1 MTTQRNA
8 GWRRF
13 GTAAAA
19 VLFAAWSGA
28 SIAAEAG
35 AGSGGYPK
43 RPVRFIVAQSAG
55 GNADFVARMVAGELT
70 KQLGQ
75 QFLVDNRGG
84 GGGGVLAAELVAR
97 APADGYTML
106 LVGSSFG
113 VNPSL
118 YKKLPYDSERD
129 LAPITLASTATQI
142 LVVNPSLPVNT
153 VQDLIKL
160 AQAKP
165 GELNFGSSGNG
176 GGPHLAGELF
186 NLMGKTRM
194 THIPYKGAS
203 GSILDLLSG
212 RIQVVFATMPSVMS
226 HLRANKLRSVAVTSL
241 ERSALVPEVPTISES
256 GLKGFQSGTWQGI
269 FVPRGTPEPVIRL
282 LNREIVAIVKLP
294 DIRKRFELEGG
305 VPVGNS
311 PQEFAVWLK
320 AEIAKWAKVVKSAN
334 ITLE

>member
-1 MTTQRNA
+1 MTARISSL
-8 GWRRF
+8 WRTAT
-13 GTAAAA
+13 GTITVAAAIASGFA
-19 VLFAAWSGA
+19 VAADGRTSA
-28 SIAAEAG
+28 
-35 AGSGGYPK
+35 YPT

-75 QFLVDNRGG
+75 QFVVDNRGG

-97 APADGYTML
+97 AAPDGYTML

-129 LAPITLASTATQI
+129 LAPITLASTASQI
-142 LVVNPSLPVNT
+142 LVVNPSLPVHT

-160 AQAKP
+160 TQAKP

-186 NLMGKTRM
+186 NLMAKTRM
-194 THIPYKGAS
+194 THVPYKGAS

-226 HLRANKLRSVAVTSL
+226 HIRGNKLRGVAVTSL
-241 ERSALVPEVPTISES
+241 ERSQLFPDLPTISEA

-294 DIRKRFELEGG
+294 DIRKRFDSEGG

-311 PQEFAVWLK
+311 PHEFAVWLK
-320 AEIAKWAKVVKSAN
+320 AEIAKWAKVVKAAN

>member
-1 MTTQRNA
+1 MVLR
-8 GWRRF
+8 
-13 GTAAAA
+13 AAAA
-19 VLFAAWSGA
+19 MAAMSLGLH
-28 SIAAEAG
+28 AAAVS
-35 AGSGGYPK
+35 AADTRSPYPT

-75 QFLVDNRGG
+75 QFVVDNRGG

-97 APADGYTML
+97 AAPDGYTML

-129 LAPITLASTATQI
+129 LAPITLASTASQI
-142 LVVNPSLPVNT
+142 LVVNPSLPVQT

-186 NLMGKTRM
+186 NLMAKTRM
-194 THIPYKGAS
+194 THVPYKGAS

-226 HLRANKLRSVAVTSL
+226 HIRGNKLRGVAVTSL
-241 ERSALVPEVPTISES
+241 ERSQLFPDLPTISEA

-282 LNREIVAIVKLP
+282 LNREIVDIVKLP
-294 DIRKRFELEGG
+294 EVRKRFDSEGG

-320 AEIAKWAKVVKSAN
+320 AEIAKWAKVVKAAN

>member
-1 MTTQRNA
+1 MNVRM
-8 GWRRF
+8 
-13 GTAAAA
+13 
-19 VLFAAWSGA
+19 
-28 SIAAEAG
+28 AG
-35 AGSGGYPK
+35 AVAAMVFALCAGTTNAADTRAGTYPT

-55 GNADFVARMVAGELT
+55 GNADFVARMVAAELS

-75 QFLVDNRGG
+75 QFVVDNRGG

-97 APADGYTML
+97 AAPDGYTML

-129 LAPITLASTATQI
+129 LAPITLASTASQI

-186 NLMGKTRM
+186 NLMAKTRM
-194 THIPYKGAS
+194 THVPYKGAS

-212 RIQVVFATMPSVMS
+212 RIQVVFATMPSVMP
-226 HLRANKLRSVAVTSL
+226 HTRASKLRGVAVTSL
-241 ERSALVPEVPTISES
+241 ERSQLFPDLPTISEA

-294 DIRKRFELEGG
+294 EVRKRFDSEGG

-320 AEIAKWAKVVKSAN
+320 AEIAKWAKVVKAAN
-334 ITLE
+334 ITLD

>member
-1 MTTQRNA
+1 MMTQWN
-8 GWRRF
+8 F
-13 GTAAAA
+13 GFGVLT
-19 VLFAAWSGA
+19 VLFSAWS
-28 SIAAEAG
+28 SVSVAAEVR
-35 AGSGGYPK
+35 SSGYPN
-43 RPVRFIVAQSAG
+43 RPVRFIVAQAAG
-55 GNADFVARMVAGELT
+55 GNADFVARMVAAELA

-75 QFLVDNRGG
+75 QFVVDNRSG
-84 GGGGVLAAELVAR
+84 GGGGVLAADMVAK
-97 APADGYTML
+97 ANPDGYTML

-113 VNPSL
+113 VNPSI

-129 LAPITLASTATQI
+129 LAPITLASTASQI

-153 VQDLIKL
+153 VPDLIKL
-160 AQAKP
+160 AQARP

-186 NLMGKTRM
+186 NLMAKTKM

-226 HLRANKLRSVAVTSL
+226 HLRANKLRGVAVTSL
-241 ERSALVPEVPTISES
+241 ERSALVPELPTISET

-294 DIRKRFELEGG
+294 DIRKRFEMEGG
-305 VPVGNS
+305 VPVGNT
-311 PQEFAVWLK
+311 PQEFALWLH
-320 AEIAKWAKVVKSAN
+320 AEIAKWARVVKAAN

>member
-1 MTTQRNA
+1 MMTSMVNNSARQLLMAVAATAIALA
-8 GWRRF
+8 GSV
-13 GTAAAA
+13 AAAA
-19 VLFAAWSGA
+19 DARTGA
-28 SIAAEAG
+28 
-35 AGSGGYPK
+35 YPT

-55 GNADFVARMVAGELT
+55 GNADFVARMVAGELA

-75 QFLVDNRGG
+75 QFVVDNRGG
-84 GGGGVLAAELVAR
+84 GGGGVLAAELVVR
-97 APADGYTML
+97 AAPDGYTML

-129 LAPITLASTATQI
+129 LAPITLASTASQI

-186 NLMGKTRM
+186 NLMAKTRM
-194 THIPYKGAS
+194 THVPYKGAS

-212 RIQVVFATMPSVMS
+212 RIQVVFATMPSVMP
-226 HLRANKLRSVAVTSL
+226 HTRAGKLRGVAVTSL
-241 ERSALVPEVPTISES
+241 ERSPLFPDLPTISET

-294 DIRKRFELEGG
+294 EVRKRFDSEGG

-320 AEIAKWAKVVKSAN
+320 AEIAKWAKVVKAAN

>member
-1 MTTQRNA
+1 MKSVLKTCASTL
-8 GWRRF
+8 
-13 GTAAAA
+13 AAALLA
-19 VLFAAWSGA
+19 AAPAFAA
-28 SIAAEAG
+28 
-35 AGSGGYPK
+35 YPE
-43 RPVRFIVAQSAG
+43 RPVRFIVAQAAG

-75 QFLVDNRGG
+75 QFVVDNRSG
-84 GGGGVLAAELVAR
+84 GGGGVLAADLVAK
-97 APADGYTML
+97 ANPDGYTML

-113 VNPSL
+113 VNPSI

-129 LAPITLASTATQI
+129 LAPVTLASTATQI
-142 LVVNPSLPVNT
+142 LVVNPSLGVNT
-153 VQDLIKL
+153 VADLIKM

-186 NLMGKTRM
+186 NLMAKTRM

-226 HLRANKLRSVAVTSL
+226 HIRAGKLRGVAVTSL
-241 ERSALVPEVPTISES
+241 ERSTLVPDLPTISEA

-282 LNREIVAIVKLP
+282 LNQKIVAIVHSP
-294 DIRKRFELEGG
+294 EVRKRFEVEGG
-305 VPVGNS
+305 VPVGNT
-311 PQEFAVWLK
+311 PQQFAVWLR
-320 AEIAKWAKVVKSAN
+320 AEIAKWAKVVKAAN
-334 ITLE
+334 ITVE

>member
-1 MTTQRNA
+1 MAALINHGVRRLAMAVAATVIAAA
-8 GWRRF
+8 G
-13 GTAAAA
+13 GVAAAA
-19 VLFAAWSGA
+19 DARTGA
-28 SIAAEAG
+28 
-35 AGSGGYPK
+35 YPT
-43 RPVRFIVAQSAG
+43 RPVRLIVAQSAG

-75 QFLVDNRGG
+75 QFVVDNRGG

-97 APADGYTML
+97 AAPDGYTML

-129 LAPITLASTATQI
+129 LAPITLASTASQI

-186 NLMGKTRM
+186 NLMAKTRM
-194 THIPYKGAS
+194 THVPYKGAS

-212 RIQVVFATMPSVMS
+212 RIQVVFATMPSVMP
-226 HLRANKLRSVAVTSL
+226 HTRAGKLRGVAVTSL
-241 ERSALVPEVPTISES
+241 ERSQLFPDLPTISET

-294 DIRKRFELEGG
+294 EVRKRFDSEGG

-320 AEIAKWAKVVKSAN
+320 AEIAKWAKVVKAAN

>member
-1 MTTQRNA
+1 MVTQRN
-8 GWRRF
+8 F
-13 GTAAAA
+13 GFGVLT
-19 VLFAAWSGA
+19 VLFAAWS
-28 SIAAEAG
+28 SVLLAAEVRP
-35 AGSGGYPK
+35 GGYPN
-43 RPVRFIVAQSAG
+43 RPVRFIVAQAAG
-55 GNADFVARMVAGELT
+55 GNADFVARMVAAELA

-75 QFLVDNRGG
+75 QFVVDNRSG
-84 GGGGVLAAELVAR
+84 GGGGVLAADMVAK
-97 APADGYTML
+97 ANPDGYTML

-113 VNPSL
+113 VNPSI

-129 LAPITLASTATQI
+129 LAPITLGSTASQI

-186 NLMGKTRM
+186 NLMAKTKM

-226 HLRANKLRSVAVTSL
+226 HLRANKLRGVAVTSL
-241 ERSALVPEVPTISES
+241 ERSALVPELPTISET

-269 FVPRGTPEPVIRL
+269 FVPRGTPELVIRL

-294 DIRKRFELEGG
+294 DIRKRFEMEGG
-305 VPVGNS
+305 VPVGNT
-311 PQEFAVWLK
+311 PQEFAVWLH
-320 AEIAKWAKVVKSAN
+320 AEIAKWAKVVKAAN

>member
-1 MTTQRNA
+1 MAALINHGVRRLAMAVAATVIATA
-8 GWRRF
+8 G
-13 GTAAAA
+13 GVAAAA
-19 VLFAAWSGA
+19 DARTGA
-28 SIAAEAG
+28 
-35 AGSGGYPK
+35 YPT
-43 RPVRFIVAQSAG
+43 RPVRLIVAQSAG

-75 QFLVDNRGG
+75 QFVVDNRGG

-97 APADGYTML
+97 AAPDGYTML

-129 LAPITLASTATQI
+129 LAPITLASTASQI

-186 NLMGKTRM
+186 NLMAKTRM
-194 THIPYKGAS
+194 THVPYKGAS

-212 RIQVVFATMPSVMS
+212 RIQVVFATMPSVMP
-226 HLRANKLRSVAVTSL
+226 HTRAGKLRGVAVTSL
-241 ERSALVPEVPTISES
+241 ERSPLFPDLPTISET

-294 DIRKRFELEGG
+294 EVRKRFDSEGG

-320 AEIAKWAKVVKSAN
+320 AEIAKWAKVVKAAN

>member
-1 MTTQRNA
+1 MVNNSARRLLMAVAATAIALA
-8 GWRRF
+8 GSVA
-13 GTAAAA
+13 TAADTRT
-19 VLFAAWSGA
+19 GA
-28 SIAAEAG
+28 
-35 AGSGGYPK
+35 YPT

-55 GNADFVARMVAGELT
+55 GNADFVARMVAGELA

-75 QFLVDNRGG
+75 QFVVDNRGG

-97 APADGYTML
+97 AAPDGYTML

-129 LAPITLASTATQI
+129 LAPITLASTASQI

-186 NLMGKTRM
+186 NLMAKTKII
-194 THIPYKGAS
+194 HVPYKGAT

-212 RIQVVFATMPSVMS
+212 RIQVVFATMPSVMPHIRS
-226 HLRANKLRSVAVTSL
+226 AKLRGVAVTSL
-241 ERSALVPEVPTISES
+241 ERSQLFPDVPTISES

-294 DIRKRFELEGG
+294 EVRKRFDSEGG

-320 AEIAKWAKVVKSAN
+320 AEIAKWAKVVKAAN

>member
-1 MTTQRNA
+1 MVNNSARRLLMAVAATAIALA
-8 GWRRF
+8 GSVA
-13 GTAAAA
+13 TAADTRT
-19 VLFAAWSGA
+19 GA
-28 SIAAEAG
+28 
-35 AGSGGYPK
+35 YPT

-55 GNADFVARMVAGELT
+55 GNADFVARMVAGELA

-75 QFLVDNRGG
+75 QFVVDNRGG
-84 GGGGVLAAELVAR
+84 GGGGVLAAELVVR
-97 APADGYTML
+97 AAPDGYTML

-129 LAPITLASTATQI
+129 LAPITLASTASQI

-186 NLMGKTRM
+186 NLMAKTKII
-194 THIPYKGAS
+194 HVPYKGAT

-212 RIQVVFATMPSVMS
+212 RIQVVFATMPSVMPHIRS
-226 HLRANKLRSVAVTSL
+226 AKLRGVAVTSL
-241 ERSALVPEVPTISES
+241 ERSQLFPDVPTISES

-294 DIRKRFELEGG
+294 EVRKRFDSEGG

-320 AEIAKWAKVVKSAN
+320 AEIAKWAKVVKAAN

>member
-1 MTTQRNA
+1 MAALINHGVRRLAMAVAVTVIAAA
-8 GWRRF
+8 G
-13 GTAAAA
+13 GVAAAA
-19 VLFAAWSGA
+19 DARTGA
-28 SIAAEAG
+28 
-35 AGSGGYPK
+35 YPT

-55 GNADFVARMVAGELT
+55 GNADFVARMVAGELA

-75 QFLVDNRGG
+75 QFVVDNRGG
-84 GGGGVLAAELVAR
+84 GGGGVLASELVVR
-97 APADGYTML
+97 AAPDGYTML

-129 LAPITLASTATQI
+129 LAPITLASTASQI
-142 LVVNPSLPVNT
+142 PVVNPSLPVNT

-186 NLMGKTRM
+186 NLMAKTRM
-194 THIPYKGAS
+194 THVPYKGAS

-212 RIQVVFATMPSVMS
+212 RIQVVFATMPSVMP
-226 HLRANKLRSVAVTSL
+226 HTRAGKLRGVAVTSL
-241 ERSALVPEVPTISES
+241 ERSQLFPDLPTISET

-294 DIRKRFELEGG
+294 EVRKRFDSEGG
-305 VPVGNS
+305 VPVGNTS
-311 PQEFAVWLK
+311 QEFAVWLK
-320 AEIAKWAKVVKSAN
+320 AEIAQWAKVVKAAN

>member
-1 MTTQRNA
+1 MAALINHGVRRLAMAVAVTVIAAA
-8 GWRRF
+8 G
-13 GTAAAA
+13 GVAAAA
-19 VLFAAWSGA
+19 DARTGA
-28 SIAAEAG
+28 
-35 AGSGGYPK
+35 YPT

-55 GNADFVARMVAGELT
+55 GNADFVARMVAGELA

-75 QFLVDNRGG
+75 QFVVDNRGG
-84 GGGGVLAAELVAR
+84 GGGGVLAAELVVR
-97 APADGYTML
+97 AAPDGYTML

-129 LAPITLASTATQI
+129 LAPITLASTASQI

-186 NLMGKTRM
+186 NLMAKTRM
-194 THIPYKGAS
+194 THVPYKGAS

-212 RIQVVFATMPSVMS
+212 RIQVVFATMPSVMP
-226 HLRANKLRSVAVTSL
+226 HTRAGKLRGVAVTSL
-241 ERSALVPEVPTISES
+241 ERSPLFPDLPTISET

-294 DIRKRFELEGG
+294 EVRKRFDSEGG

-320 AEIAKWAKVVKSAN
+320 AEIAKWAKVVKAAN

>member
-1 MTTQRNA
+1 MKSVLKTCASTL
-8 GWRRF
+8 
-13 GTAAAA
+13 AAALLAA
-19 VLFAAWSGA
+19 VPAFAA
-28 SIAAEAG
+28 
-35 AGSGGYPK
+35 YPE
-43 RPVRFIVAQSAG
+43 RPVRFIVAQAAG

-75 QFLVDNRGG
+75 QFVVDNRSG
-84 GGGGVLAAELVAR
+84 GGGGVLAADLVAK
-97 APADGYTML
+97 ANPDGYTML

-113 VNPSL
+113 VNPSI

-129 LAPITLASTATQI
+129 LAPVTLASTATQI
-142 LVVNPSLPVNT
+142 LVVNPSLGVNT
-153 VQDLIKL
+153 VADLIKM

-186 NLMGKTRM
+186 NLMAKTRM

-226 HLRANKLRSVAVTSL
+226 HIRAGKLRGVAVTSL
-241 ERSALVPEVPTISES
+241 ERSTLVPDLPTISEA

-282 LNREIVAIVKLP
+282 LNQKIVAIVHSP
-294 DIRKRFELEGG
+294 EVRKRFEVEGG
-305 VPVGNS
+305 VPVGNT
-311 PQEFAVWLK
+311 PQQFAVWLR
-320 AEIAKWAKVVKSAN
+320 AEIAKWAKVVKAAN
-334 ITLE
+334 ITVE

>member
-1 MTTQRNA
+1 MMTQWN
-8 GWRRF
+8 F
-13 GTAAAA
+13 GFGVLT
-19 VLFAAWSGA
+19 VLFSAWS
-28 SIAAEAG
+28 SVSVAAEVR
-35 AGSGGYPK
+35 SSGYPN
-43 RPVRFIVAQSAG
+43 RPVRFIVAQAAG
-55 GNADFVARMVAGELT
+55 GNADFVARMVAAELA

-75 QFLVDNRGG
+75 QFVVDNRSG
-84 GGGGVLAAELVAR
+84 GGGGVLAADMVAK
-97 APADGYTML
+97 ANPDGYTML

-113 VNPSL
+113 VNPSI

-129 LAPITLASTATQI
+129 LVPITLASTASQI

-153 VQDLIKL
+153 VPDLIKL
-160 AQAKP
+160 AQARP

-186 NLMGKTRM
+186 NLMAKTKM

-226 HLRANKLRSVAVTSL
+226 HLRANKLRGVAVTSL
-241 ERSALVPEVPTISES
+241 ERSALVPELPTISET

-294 DIRKRFELEGG
+294 DIRKRFEMEGG
-305 VPVGNS
+305 VPVGNTS
-311 PQEFAVWLK
+311 QEFAEWLR
-320 AEIAKWAKVVKSAN
+320 AEIAKWAKVVKAAN

>member
-1 MTTQRNA
+1 VAALINHGVRRLAMAVAATVIATA
-8 GWRRF
+8 G
-13 GTAAAA
+13 GVAAAA
-19 VLFAAWSGA
+19 DARTGA
-28 SIAAEAG
+28 
-35 AGSGGYPK
+35 YPT
-43 RPVRFIVAQSAG
+43 RPVRLIVAQSAG

-75 QFLVDNRGG
+75 QFVVDNRGG

-97 APADGYTML
+97 AAPDGYTML

-129 LAPITLASTATQI
+129 LAPITLASTASQI

-186 NLMGKTRM
+186 NLMAKTRM
-194 THIPYKGAS
+194 THVPYKGAS

-212 RIQVVFATMPSVMS
+212 RIQVVFATMPSVMP
-226 HLRANKLRSVAVTSL
+226 HTRAGKLRGVAVTSL
-241 ERSALVPEVPTISES
+241 ERSPLFPDLPTISET

-294 DIRKRFELEGG
+294 EVRKRFDSEGG

-320 AEIAKWAKVVKSAN
+320 AEIAKWAKVVKAAN

>member
-1 MTTQRNA
+1 MGMRINSGLCRLAVAAVTIA
-8 GWRRF
+8 GTVS
-13 GTAAAA
+13 GGVATAAD
-19 VLFAAWSGA
+19 SR
-28 SIAAEAG
+28 AG
-35 AGSGGYPK
+35 AYPT

-75 QFLVDNRGG
+75 QFVVDNRGG

-97 APADGYTML
+97 AAPDGYTML

-129 LAPITLASTATQI
+129 LAPITLTSTASQI
-142 LVVNPSLPVNT
+142 LVVNPSLGVNT
-153 VQDLIKL
+153 VPDLIKL
-160 AQAKP
+160 AQARP

-186 NLMGKTRM
+186 NLMAKTRM
-194 THIPYKGAS
+194 THVPYKGAS

-212 RIQVVFATMPSVMS
+212 RIQVVFATMPSVMP
-226 HLRANKLRSVAVTSL
+226 HIRAGKLRGVAVTSL
-241 ERSALVPEVPTISES
+241 ERSQLFPDLPTISET

-294 DIRKRFELEGG
+294 EVRKRFDSEGG

-320 AEIAKWAKVVKSAN
+320 AEIAKWAKVVKAAN

>member
-1 MTTQRNA
+1 MAALITHGVRRLAMAVAVTVIAAA
-8 GWRRF
+8 G
-13 GTAAAA
+13 GVAAAA
-19 VLFAAWSGA
+19 DARTGA
-28 SIAAEAG
+28 
-35 AGSGGYPK
+35 YPT

-55 GNADFVARMVAGELT
+55 GNADFVARMVAGELA

-75 QFLVDNRGG
+75 QFVVDNRGG
-84 GGGGVLAAELVAR
+84 GGGGVLAAELVVR
-97 APADGYTML
+97 AAPDGYTML

-129 LAPITLASTATQI
+129 LAPITLASTASQI

-186 NLMGKTRM
+186 NLMAKTRM
-194 THIPYKGAS
+194 THVPYKGAS

-212 RIQVVFATMPSVMS
+212 RIQVVFATMPSVMP
-226 HLRANKLRSVAVTSL
+226 HTRAGKLRGVAVTSL
-241 ERSALVPEVPTISES
+241 ERSQLFPDLPTISET

-294 DIRKRFELEGG
+294 EVRKRFDSEGG
-305 VPVGNS
+305 VPVGNTS
-311 PQEFAVWLK
+311 QEFAVWLK
-320 AEIAKWAKVVKSAN
+320 AEIAQWAKVVKAAN

>member
-1 MTTQRNA
+1 
-8 GWRRF
+8 
-13 GTAAAA
+13 
-19 VLFAAWSGA
+19 
-28 SIAAEAG
+28 
-35 AGSGGYPK
+35 
-43 RPVRFIVAQSAG
+43 
-55 GNADFVARMVAGELT
+55 
-70 KQLGQ
+70 
-75 QFLVDNRGG
+75 
-84 GGGGVLAAELVAR
+84 VLAAELVVR
-97 APADGYTML
+97 AAPDGYTML

-129 LAPITLASTATQI
+129 LAPITLASTASQI

-186 NLMGKTRM
+186 NLMAKTRM
-194 THIPYKGAS
+194 THVPYKGAS

-212 RIQVVFATMPSVMS
+212 RIQVVFATMPSVMP
-226 HLRANKLRSVAVTSL
+226 HTRAGKLRGVAVTSL
-241 ERSALVPEVPTISES
+241 ERSQLFPDLPTISET

-294 DIRKRFELEGG
+294 EVRKRFDSEGG
-305 VPVGNS
+305 VPVGNT

-320 AEIAKWAKVVKSAN
+320 AEIAQWAKVVKAAN

>member
-1 MTTQRNA
+1 MMTQRISV
-8 GWRRF
+8 WRSF
-13 GTAAAA
+13 GMVVA
-19 VLFAAWSGA
+19 VLLFATWGGVSGA
-28 SIAAEAG
+28 AETG
-35 AGSGGYPK
+35 PGGYPN
-43 RPVRFIVAQSAG
+43 RPVRFIVAQAAG
-55 GNADFVARMVAGELT
+55 GNADFVARMVAAELG

-75 QFLVDNRGG
+75 QFVVDNRSG
-84 GGGGVLAAELVAR
+84 GGGGVLAADMVAK
-97 APADGYTML
+97 ANPDGYTML

-113 VNPSL
+113 VNPSI

-129 LAPITLASTATQI
+129 LAPITLASTASQI

-186 NLMGKTRM
+186 NLMARTKM

-226 HLRANKLRSVAVTSL
+226 HLRANKLRGIAVTSL
-241 ERSALVPEVPTISES
+241 ERSALVPELPTISET

-269 FVPRGTPEPVIRL
+269 FVPRGTPEPVIKL

-294 DIRKRFELEGG
+294 DVRKRFELEGG
-305 VPVGNS
+305 VPVGNT
-311 PQEFAVWLK
+311 PQEFAVWLH
-320 AEIAKWAKVVKSAN
+320 AEIAKWAKVVKAAN

>member
-1 MTTQRNA
+1 MAALINYGVRRLAMAVAATVIAAA
-8 GWRRF
+8 G
-13 GTAAAA
+13 GVAAAA
-19 VLFAAWSGA
+19 DARTGA
-28 SIAAEAG
+28 
-35 AGSGGYPK
+35 YPT
-43 RPVRFIVAQSAG
+43 RPVRLIVAQSAG

-75 QFLVDNRGG
+75 QFVVDNRGG

-97 APADGYTML
+97 AAPDGYTML

-129 LAPITLASTATQI
+129 LAPITLASTASQI

-186 NLMGKTRM
+186 NLMAKTRM
-194 THIPYKGAS
+194 THVPYKGAS

-212 RIQVVFATMPSVMS
+212 RIQVVFATMPSVMP
-226 HLRANKLRSVAVTSL
+226 HTRAGKLRGVAVTSL
-241 ERSALVPEVPTISES
+241 ERSPLFPDLPTISET

-294 DIRKRFELEGG
+294 EVRKRFDSEGG

-320 AEIAKWAKVVKSAN
+320 AEIAKWAKVVKAAN

>member
-1 MTTQRNA
+1 M
-8 GWRRF
+8 
-13 GTAAAA
+13 AAA
-19 VLFAAWSGA
+19 VLTLRRAALFLLLAVPCAAPAAQQGA
-28 SIAAEAG
+28 
-35 AGSGGYPK
+35 GGYPN
-43 RPVRFIVAQSAG
+43 RPVRFVVAQAAG
-55 GNADFVARMVAGELT
+55 GNADFVARMVAAELA

-75 QFLVDNRGG
+75 QFVVDNRSG
-84 GGGGVLAAELVAR
+84 GGGGVLAAEMVAK
-97 APADGYTML
+97 ANPDGYTML

-113 VNPSL
+113 VNPSI

-129 LAPITLASTATQI
+129 FAPVTLASTASQV

-186 NLMGKTRM
+186 NLMAKTKM
-194 THIPYKGAS
+194 THVPYKGAS

-212 RIQVVFATMPSVMS
+212 RIQVVFATMPSVMA
-226 HLRANKLRSVAVTSL
+226 HTRAGKLRGVAVTSL
-241 ERSALVPEVPTISES
+241 ERSQLFPELPTISEA

-269 FVPRGTPEPVIRL
+269 FLPRGTPEPVVRL

-294 DIRKRFELEGG
+294 EVRKRFDSEGG

-320 AEIAKWAKVVKSAN
+320 AEIAKWAKVVKAAN

>member
-1 MTTQRNA
+1 MKSVLKNCASTL
-8 GWRRF
+8 
-13 GTAAAA
+13 AAALLA
-19 VLFAAWSGA
+19 AAPAFAA
-28 SIAAEAG
+28 
-35 AGSGGYPK
+35 YPE
-43 RPVRFIVAQSAG
+43 RPVRFIVAQAAG

-75 QFLVDNRGG
+75 QFVVDNRSG
-84 GGGGVLAAELVAR
+84 GGGGVLAADLVAK
-97 APADGYTML
+97 ANPDGYTML

-113 VNPSL
+113 VNPSI

-129 LAPITLASTATQI
+129 LAPVTLASTATQI
-142 LVVNPSLPVNT
+142 LVVNPSLGVNT
-153 VQDLIKL
+153 VADLIKM

-186 NLMGKTRM
+186 NLMAKTRM

-226 HLRANKLRSVAVTSL
+226 HIRAGKLRGVAVTSL
-241 ERSALVPEVPTISES
+241 ERSTLVPDLPTISEA

-282 LNREIVAIVKLP
+282 LNQKIVAIVHSP
-294 DIRKRFELEGG
+294 EVRKRFEVEGG
-305 VPVGNS
+305 VPVGNT
-311 PQEFAVWLK
+311 PQQFAVWLR
-320 AEIAKWAKVVKSAN
+320 AEIAKWAKVVKAAN
-334 ITLE
+334 ITVE

>member
-1 MTTQRNA
+1 MSTQTNR
-8 GWRRF
+8 GLYQLVV
-13 GTAAAA
+13 AA
-19 VLFAAWSGA
+19 VAAV
-28 SIAAEAG
+28 AAVSAGVSSAADSRAG
-35 AGSGGYPK
+35 AYPT

-75 QFLVDNRGG
+75 QFVVDNRGG

-97 APADGYTML
+97 AAPDGYTML

-129 LAPITLASTATQI
+129 LAPITLASTASQI
-142 LVVNPSLPVNT
+142 LVVNPSLGVNT
-153 VQDLIKL
+153 VPDLIKL
-160 AQAKP
+160 AQARP

-186 NLMGKTRM
+186 NLMAKTRM
-194 THIPYKGAS
+194 THVPYKGAS

-212 RIQVVFATMPSVMS
+212 RIQVVFATMPSVMP
-226 HLRANKLRSVAVTSL
+226 HIRAGKLRGVAVTSL
-241 ERSALVPEVPTISES
+241 ERSQLFPDLPTISET

-294 DIRKRFELEGG
+294 EVRKRFDSEGG

-320 AEIAKWAKVVKSAN
+320 AEIAKWAKVVKAAN

>member
-1 MTTQRNA
+1 MAVAATVIATA
-8 GWRRF
+8 G
-13 GTAAAA
+13 GVAAAA
-19 VLFAAWSGA
+19 DARTGA
-28 SIAAEAG
+28 
-35 AGSGGYPK
+35 YPT
-43 RPVRFIVAQSAG
+43 RPVRLIVAQSAG

-75 QFLVDNRGG
+75 QFVVDNRGG
-84 GGGGVLAAELVAR
+84 GGGGVRAAELVAR
-97 APADGYTML
+97 AAPDGYTML

-129 LAPITLASTATQI
+129 LAPITLASTASQI

-186 NLMGKTRM
+186 NLMAKTRM
-194 THIPYKGAS
+194 THVPYKGAS

-212 RIQVVFATMPSVMS
+212 RIQVVFATMPSVMP
-226 HLRANKLRSVAVTSL
+226 HTRAGKLRGVAVTSL
-241 ERSALVPEVPTISES
+241 ERSPLFPDLPTISET

-294 DIRKRFELEGG
+294 EVRKRFDSEGG

-320 AEIAKWAKVVKSAN
+320 AEIAKWAKVVKAAN

>member
-1 MTTQRNA
+1 VSTQTNR
-8 GWRRF
+8 GLYQLVV
-13 GTAAAA
+13 AA
-19 VLFAAWSGA
+19 VAAV
-28 SIAAEAG
+28 AAVSAGVSSAADSRAG
-35 AGSGGYPK
+35 AYPT

-75 QFLVDNRGG
+75 QFVVDNRGG

-97 APADGYTML
+97 AAPDGYTML

-129 LAPITLASTATQI
+129 LAPITLASTASQI
-142 LVVNPSLPVNT
+142 LVVNPSLGVNT
-153 VQDLIKL
+153 VPDLIKL
-160 AQAKP
+160 AQARP

-186 NLMGKTRM
+186 NLMAKTRM
-194 THIPYKGAS
+194 THVPYKGAS

-212 RIQVVFATMPSVMS
+212 RIQVVFATMPSVMP
-226 HLRANKLRSVAVTSL
+226 HIRAGKLRGVAVTSL
-241 ERSALVPEVPTISES
+241 ERSQLFPDLPTISET

-294 DIRKRFELEGG
+294 EVRKRFDSEGG

-320 AEIAKWAKVVKSAN
+320 AEIAKWAKVVKAAN

>member
-1 MTTQRNA
+1 MKTLWIVGALPLLCASHVASAQNYPVKPVRI
-8 GWRRF
+8 
-13 GTAAAA
+13 
-19 VLFAAWSGA
+19 VVPFAAGGGTDL
-28 SIAAEAG
+28 IARTLSQRLTEA
-35 AGSGGYPK
+35 
-43 RPVRFIVAQSAG
+43 
-55 GNADFVARMVAGELT
+55 
-70 KQLGQ
+70 LGQ
-75 QFLVDNRGG
+75 TFVVENRGG
-84 GGGGVLAAELVAR
+84 AGGVIGAELLVKS
-97 APADGYTML
+97 PPDGYTML

-129 LAPITLASTATQI
+129 LAPITLASTASQI
-142 LVVNPSLPVNT
+142 LAVNPSLPVNT

-186 NLMGKTRM
+186 NLMAKTRM
-194 THIPYKGAS
+194 THVPYKGAS

-212 RIQVVFATMPSVMS
+212 RIHVVFATMPSVMP
-226 HLRANKLRSVAVTSL
+226 HTRAGKLRGVAVTSL
-241 ERSALVPEVPTISES
+241 ERSQLFPDLPTISET

-294 DIRKRFELEGG
+294 EVRKRFDSEGG

-320 AEIAKWAKVVKSAN
+320 AEIAKWAKVVKASGARAD
-334 ITLE
+334 

>member
-1 MTTQRNA
+1 VGARINRRLCRLAVAAVAAVAALSA
-8 GWRRF
+8 GIS
-13 GTAAAA
+13 AAAE
-19 VLFAAWSGA
+19 SR
-28 SIAAEAG
+28 AG
-35 AGSGGYPK
+35 AYPT

-70 KQLGQ
+70 KLLGQ
-75 QFLVDNRGG
+75 QFVVDNRGG

-97 APADGYTML
+97 AAPDGYTML

-129 LAPITLASTATQI
+129 LAPITLASTASQI

-186 NLMGKTRM
+186 NLMAKTRM
-194 THIPYKGAS
+194 THVPYKGA
-203 GSILDLLSG
+203 
-212 RIQVVFATMPSVMS
+212 
-226 HLRANKLRSVAVTSL
+226 
-241 ERSALVPEVPTISES
+241 
-256 GLKGFQSGTWQGI
+256 
-269 FVPRGTPEPVIRL
+269 
-282 LNREIVAIVKLP
+282 
-294 DIRKRFELEGG
+294 
-305 VPVGNS
+305 
-311 PQEFAVWLK
+311 
-320 AEIAKWAKVVKSAN
+320 
-334 ITLE
+334 

>member
-1 MTTQRNA
+1 MMTIRK
-8 GWRRF
+8 F
-13 GTAAAA
+13 GCGTVAL
-19 VLFAAWSGA
+19 LFAAWGSV
-28 SIAAEAG
+28 SLAADARP
-35 AGSGGYPK
+35 GGYPN
-43 RPVRFIVAQSAG
+43 RPVRFIVAQAAG
-55 GNADFVARMVAGELT
+55 GNADFVARMVAGELA

-75 QFLVDNRGG
+75 QFVVDNRSG
-84 GGGGVLAAELVAR
+84 GGGGVLAADMVAK
-97 APADGYTML
+97 ANPDGYTML

-113 VNPSL
+113 VNPSI

-129 LAPITLASTATQI
+129 LAPITLASTASQI
-142 LVVNPSLPVNT
+142 LVVNPSLPVNS

-186 NLMGKTRM
+186 NLMARTKM

-226 HLRANKLRSVAVTSL
+226 HLRASKLRGVAVTSL
-241 ERSALVPEVPTISES
+241 ERSALVPDLPTISEA
-256 GLKGFQSGTWQGI
+256 GLRGFQSGTWQGI
-269 FVPRGTPEPVIRL
+269 FVPRGTPEPIIKL

-294 DIRKRFELEGG
+294 EIRKRFELEGG
-305 VPVGNS
+305 VPVGNT

-320 AEIAKWAKVVKSAN
+320 AEIAKWAKVVKAAN
-334 ITLE
+334 ISLE

>member
-1 MTTQRNA
+1 MMRQ
-8 GWRRF
+8 
-13 GTAAAA
+13 AAA
-19 VLFAAWSGA
+19 LLLLTGSFAALAAQQGA
-28 SIAAEAG
+28 
-35 AGSGGYPK
+35 GGYPS
-43 RPVRFIVAQSAG
+43 RPVRFIVAQAAG
-55 GNADFVARMVAGELT
+55 GNADFVARMVAAELA

-75 QFLVDNRGG
+75 QFVVDNRSG
-84 GGGGVLAAELVAR
+84 GGGGVLAAEMVAK
-97 APADGYTML
+97 ANPDGYTML

-113 VNPSL
+113 VNPSI

-129 LAPITLASTATQI
+129 LAPVTLASTASQI

-186 NLMGKTRM
+186 NLMAKTRM
-194 THIPYKGAS
+194 THVPYKGAS

-212 RIQVVFATMPSVMS
+212 RIQVVFATMPSVMP
-226 HLRANKLRSVAVTSL
+226 HTRAGKLRGVAVTSL
-241 ERSALVPEVPTISES
+241 ERSQLFPELPTISEA
-256 GLKGFQSGTWQGI
+256 GLKGFQSGTWQGN

-294 DIRKRFELEGG
+294 EVRKRFDSEGG

-320 AEIAKWAKVVKSAN
+320 AEIAKWAKVVKAAN

>member
-1 MTTQRNA
+1 MMNSMVNNSARRLLMAVAATAVALA
-8 GWRRF
+8 GSV
-13 GTAAAA
+13 AAAA
-19 VLFAAWSGA
+19 DARTGA
-28 SIAAEAG
+28 
-35 AGSGGYPK
+35 YPT

-55 GNADFVARMVAGELT
+55 GNADFVARMVAGELA

-75 QFLVDNRGG
+75 QFVVDNRGG

-97 APADGYTML
+97 AAPDGYTML

-129 LAPITLASTATQI
+129 LAPITLASTASQI

-186 NLMGKTRM
+186 NLMAKTKM
-194 THIPYKGAS
+194 IHVPYKGAS

-212 RIQVVFATMPSVMS
+212 RIQVVFATMPSVMPHIRS
-226 HLRANKLRSVAVTSL
+226 AKLRGVAVTSL
-241 ERSALVPEVPTISES
+241 ERSQLFPDVPTISEA

-294 DIRKRFELEGG
+294 EVRKRFDSEGG

-320 AEIAKWAKVVKSAN
+320 AEIAKWAKVVKAAN
-334 ITLE
+334 ISLE

>member
-1 MTTQRNA
+1 MLHMTLLPKTFAA
-8 GWRRF
+8 GI
-13 GTAAAA
+13 AAALLGA
-19 VLFAAWSGA
+19 LPALAA
-28 SIAAEAG
+28 
-35 AGSGGYPK
+35 YPE
-43 RPVRFIVAQSAG
+43 RPVRFIVAQAAG

-75 QFLVDNRGG
+75 QFVVDNRSG
-84 GGGGVLAAELVAR
+84 GGGGVLAADLVAK
-97 APADGYTML
+97 ANPDGYTML

-113 VNPSL
+113 VNPSI

-129 LAPITLASTATQI
+129 LAPVTLASTATQI
-142 LVVNPSLPVNT
+142 LVVNPSLGVNT
-153 VQDLIKL
+153 VADLIKM

-186 NLMGKTRM
+186 NLMAKTRM
-194 THIPYKGAS
+194 THVPYKGAS

-226 HLRANKLRSVAVTSL
+226 HVRAGKLRGVAVTSL
-241 ERSALVPEVPTISES
+241 ERSTLVPELPTISEA

-282 LNREIVAIVKLP
+282 LNQKIVAIVKTP
-294 DIRKRFELEGG
+294 EVRKRFEVEGG
-305 VPVGNS
+305 VPVGNT
-311 PQEFAVWLK
+311 PQEFAVWLR
-320 AEIAKWAKVVKSAN
+320 AEIAKWAKVVKAAN
-334 ITLE
+334 ITVE

>member
-1 MTTQRNA
+1 VAALINHGVRRLAMAVAATVIAAA
-8 GWRRF
+8 G
-13 GTAAAA
+13 GVAAAA
-19 VLFAAWSGA
+19 DARTGA
-28 SIAAEAG
+28 
-35 AGSGGYPK
+35 YPT
-43 RPVRFIVAQSAG
+43 RPVRLIVAQSAG

-75 QFLVDNRGG
+75 QFVVDNRGG

-97 APADGYTML
+97 AAPDGYTML

-129 LAPITLASTATQI
+129 LAPITLASTASQI

-186 NLMGKTRM
+186 NLMAKTRM
-194 THIPYKGAS
+194 THVPYKGAS

-212 RIQVVFATMPSVMS
+212 RIQVVFATMPSVMP
-226 HLRANKLRSVAVTSL
+226 HTRAGKLRGVAVTSL
-241 ERSALVPEVPTISES
+241 ERSPLFPDLPTISET

-294 DIRKRFELEGG
+294 EVRKRFDSEGG

-320 AEIAKWAKVVKSAN
+320 AEIAKWAKVVKAAN

>member
-1 MTTQRNA
+1 MAALINYGVRRLAMAFAATVIATA
-8 GWRRF
+8 G
-13 GTAAAA
+13 GVAAAA
-19 VLFAAWSGA
+19 DARTGA
-28 SIAAEAG
+28 
-35 AGSGGYPK
+35 YPT
-43 RPVRFIVAQSAG
+43 RPVRLIVAQSAG

-75 QFLVDNRGG
+75 QFVVDNRGG

-97 APADGYTML
+97 AAPDGYTML

-129 LAPITLASTATQI
+129 LAPITLASTASQI

-186 NLMGKTRM
+186 NLMAKTRM
-194 THIPYKGAS
+194 THVPYKGAS

-212 RIQVVFATMPSVMS
+212 RIQVVFATMPSVMP
-226 HLRANKLRSVAVTSL
+226 HTRAGKLRGVAVTSL
-241 ERSALVPEVPTISES
+241 ERSPLFPDLPTISET

-294 DIRKRFELEGG
+294 EVRKRFDSEGG

-320 AEIAKWAKVVKSAN
+320 AEIAKWAKVVKAAN

>member
-1 MTTQRNA
+1 MAAMTGPAHRVA
-8 GWRRF
+8 LVLLMLSSAA
-13 GTAAAA
+13 TAAQP
-19 VLFAAWSGA
+19 GP
-28 SIAAEAG
+28 
-35 AGSGGYPK
+35 GGYPN
-43 RPVRFIVAQSAG
+43 RPVRFVVAQAAG
-55 GNADFVARMVAGELT
+55 GNADFVARMVAAELA

-75 QFLVDNRGG
+75 QFVVDNRSG
-84 GGGGVLAAELVAR
+84 GGGGVLAAEMVAK
-97 APADGYTML
+97 ANPDGYTML

-113 VNPSL
+113 VNPSI

-129 LAPITLASTATQI
+129 FAPVTLASTASQV

-186 NLMGKTRM
+186 NLMAKTKM
-194 THIPYKGAS
+194 THVPYKGAS

-212 RIQVVFATMPSVMS
+212 RIQVVFATMPSVMA
-226 HLRANKLRSVAVTSL
+226 HTRAGKLRGVAVTSI
-241 ERSALVPEVPTISES
+241 ERSQLFPDLPTISEA

-269 FVPRGTPEPVIRL
+269 FVPRGTPEPVVRL
-282 LNREIVAIVKLP
+282 LNREIVGIVKLP
-294 DIRKRFELEGG
+294 EVRKRFDSEGG

-320 AEIAKWAKVVKSAN
+320 AEIAKWAKVVKAAN
-334 ITLE
+334 ITVE